1 MVSRRDPVAMTRY
14 HDLDALR
21 SFAMLLGIALHVSV
35 FLLPVDFWPVQ
46 DEWARTVPLAE
57 NPYAYLISVIHGF
70 RMPVFFLLSGF
81 FTAML
86 LRSRGVHRLVR
97 HRLKRIG
104 LPLAVCALTIVPVTE
119 WLFEAGEFHLSRWPL
134 AWLDGLHHLWFLWYL
149 LLLAG
154 AFIVVVRFRVT
165 FRNAL
170 WWLLIPLTLWPQH
183 LMVEPAIGADNPAEG
198 LLPTPHVLGYYAVFF
213 FFGVFFF
220 ERGIAVRSWWTAAVP
235 VALLA
240 VLPAA
245 LAMVYPEL
253 FLAGNPRWAPFA
265 ASILETSYAWLMCL
279 GLMGLF
285 RWVASRERFWIR
297 YLSDASYWL
306 YVAHLP
312 LVVLCQELLVD
323 QPINAHVK
331 YLLICAVVVGLLLA
345 TYQFGVR
352 YTAVGTMLNG
362 PRFRR
367 PAAGAP
373 G

>member
-1 MVSRRDPVAMTRY
+1 MTRY

-21 SFAMLLGIALHVSV
+21 SFAMLLGIALHASV

-46 DEWARTVPLAE
+46 DEWARTVPPTE
-57 NPYAYLISVIHGF
+57 NPYAYVMSVIHGF

-86 LRSRGVHRLVR
+86 WQSRGVHRLAR

-104 LPLAVCALTIVPVTE
+104 LPLAVCALTIVPVTA
-119 WLFEAGEFHLSRWPL
+119 WLFEAGEFQMVRWPTV
-134 AWLDGLHHLWFLWYL
+134 WLDGLYHLWFLWYL

-154 AFIVVVRFRVT
+154 AFILAVQCPVRFRSIW
-165 FRNAL
+165 
-170 WWLLIPLTLWPQH
+170 WWLLIPLTAWPQH
-183 LMVEPAIGADNPAEG
+183 LMVEPIIGADNPPDSV
-198 LLPTPHVLGYYAVFF
+198 LPTPHLLGYYAVFF

-220 ERGIAVRSWWTAAVP
+220 QRGIAVRSWWTGAVP
-235 VALLA
+235 VALGV

-245 LAMVYPEL
+245 LAMLYPEL
-253 FLAGNPRWAPFA
+253 FLDGNPQWAPVA
-265 ASILETSYAWLMCL
+265 ASILETAYAWLMCL

-285 RWVASRERFWIR
+285 RWTASKERFCIR

-312 LVVLCQELLVD
+312 LVVLCQMLVENWA
-323 QPINAHVK
+323 INIHVK
-331 YLLICAVVVGLLLA
+331 YLLICAVVVGALLA
-345 TYQFGVR
+345 AYQFGVR

-362 PRFRR
+362 PRVRR
-367 PAAGAP
+367 PAARAP